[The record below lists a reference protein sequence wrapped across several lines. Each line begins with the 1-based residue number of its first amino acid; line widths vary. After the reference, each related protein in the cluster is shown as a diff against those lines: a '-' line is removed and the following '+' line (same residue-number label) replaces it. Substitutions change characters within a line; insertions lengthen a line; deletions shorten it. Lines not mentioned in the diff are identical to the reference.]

1 MRKTA
6 AQRYEDLASD
16 RDYYLSRG
24 RACARLTIPY
34 LIPTSSEP
42 VANTKETYPVPWN
55 GIGARGCLNLASR
68 MLLALLPP
76 TQQFFRFSL
85 DEAELNA
92 QGVNPEQK
100 SEFEMAL
107 SQIERQVLREIEASN
122 DRVVFHEALLHLIV
136 GGNALLYVAPEG
148 LRCFH
153 LNRYVCQRDP
163 MGNPLEVITCEQLAI
178 ETLPKKV
185 QDMVR
190 NPEED
195 DDITSGLIDDIA
207 QPVPRRDSGDTVRIY
222 TYVSWERNGQGKKG
236 TVKWHQEVNN
246 KLIPGSEGRAPEDVC
261 PWMPLRMTRSDGQMY
276 GISYVEAAALAD
288 LQTVEALCQAIAE
301 GSLAS
306 SKILFLVKP
315 SGVTKAANLANSPN
329 GSFVTGD
336 PNDVM
341 ALQVQ
346 KSTDLQVAMQGKSQ
360 IEARLSQAFML
371 ADVRDSERTTAEE
384 VRLQALQIE
393 NSLGSIYSILQT
405 EFQVPYVSRKLDIL
419 QREKKV
425 PKLPKELVKPVMTV
439 GLAAVGRGNDLE
451 QLVRFTTTLGQTM
464 GPEGLQTYLKP
475 SELIKR
481 LAYSMG
487 IDTVGLIKSDE
498 ELAQEQ
504 QAAQQQQQQAM
515 LMQSK
520 LADPKNMADAAQT
533 AQNMQI
539 QSENPEPQPQ

>member
-1 MRKTA
+1 MKKTA
-6 AQRYEDLASD
+6 AQRYEDLVSD
-16 RDYYLSRG
+16 RDFYLSRG

-34 LIPTSSEP
+34 LIPTSSDP
-42 VANTKETYPVPWN
+42 SPNSNETYPVPWN

-92 QGVNPEQK
+92 QGVSPEQK
-100 SEFEMAL
+100 SDFEAAL
-107 SQIERQVLREIEASN
+107 SQIERQVLREIETSN

-136 GGNALLYVAPEG
+136 GGNALLYIGSEG

-153 LNRYVCQRDP
+153 LNRYVCNRDP
-163 MGNPLEVITCEQLAI
+163 MGNPLEVVVCEQLGFD
-178 ETLPKKV
+178 TLPEKI
-185 QDMVR
+185 QEMLR
-190 NPEED
+190 NED
-195 DDITSGLIDDIA
+195 DDVSSGLIDEPA
-207 QPVPRRDSGDTVRIY
+207 QPVPRRDQGDTVRVY
-222 TYVSWERNGQGKKG
+222 TRVTWERNSQGRKG
-236 TVKWHQEVNN
+236 VVRWHQEVNN
-246 KLIPGSEGRAPEDVC
+246 QMVPGTEGRAPEDVS
-261 PWMPLRMTRSDGQMY
+261 PWLPLRMTRSDGQMY
-276 GISYVEAAALAD
+276 GISYVESAALAD
-288 LQTVEALCQAIAE
+288 LQTTEALCQAIAE

-306 SKILFLVKP
+306 SKVLFLVKP

-336 PNDVM
+336 PSDVM

-346 KSTDLQVAMQGKSQ
+346 KSTDLQVAMQGKQQ

-393 NSLGSIYSILQT
+393 NSLGSIYSILTT
-405 EFQVPYVSRKLDIL
+405 EFQVPYVARKLDIL
-419 QREKKV
+419 QRDKKV
-425 PKLPKELVKPVMTV
+425 PKLPKDLVTVVQTV

-487 IDTVGLIKSDE
+487 IDTVGLIKSE
-498 ELAQEQ
+498 QELAQEA
-504 QAAQQQQQQAM
+504 QAAQQQAQQQMMM
-515 LMQSK
+515 LSK
-520 LADPKNMADAAQT
+520 MADPKNLADAAQT
-533 AQNMQI
+533 AQEVQMTA
-539 QSENPEPQPQ
+539 ENS

>member
-42 VANTKETYPVPWN
+42 VANSKESYAVPWN

-68 MLLALLPP
+68 LLLALLPP

-85 DEAELNA
+85 DEAELNK
-92 QGVNPEQK
+92 QGVSPEQK

-163 MGNPLEVITCEQLAI
+163 MGNPLEIITCEELAT
-178 ETLPKKV
+178 ETLPQKV

-190 NPEED
+190 NPEEN

-222 TYVSWERNGQGKKG
+222 THVKWERNGQGRKG

-246 KLIPGSEGRAPEDVC
+246 KLIPGSEGRSPEEVC
-261 PWMPLRMTRSDGQMY
+261 PWMPLRMTRSDGAMY

-315 SGVTKAANLANSPN
+315 SGVTKAANLASAPN
-329 GSFVTGD
+329 GAFVTGD

-464 GPEGLQTYLKP
+464 GPEGLATYLKP

-515 LMQSK
+515 MMQSK
-520 LADPKNMADAAQT
+520 MADPKNMAEAAQT

>member
-1 MRKTA
+1 MKKTA
-6 AQRYEDLASD
+6 AQRYDDLAQD

-42 VANTKETYPVPWN
+42 VPDTKETFPVPWN
-55 GIGARGCLNLASR
+55 GIGARGVLNLASR
-68 MLLALLPP
+68 MLLGLLPP

-92 QGVNPEQK
+92 QGVSPEQK
-100 SEFEMAL
+100 TDFEQAL

-136 GGNALLYVAPEG
+136 GGNCLLHIAPEG

-163 MGNPLEVITCEQLAI
+163 MGNPLEVVICEQLAI
-178 ETLPKKV
+178 ETLPEKI
-185 QDMVR
+185 QEMVR
-190 NPEED
+190 AKDDD
-195 DDITSGLIDDIA
+195 DDITSGVIDDIVN
-207 QPVPRRDSGDTVRIY
+207 PVPRRDNGDTVRIY
-222 TYVSWERNGQGKKG
+222 TYIKWERNGQGKKG
-236 TVKWHQEVNN
+236 TVRWHQEVNN
-246 KLIPGSEGRAPEDVC
+246 KVIPGSEFSRPEEVS
-261 PWMPLRMTRSDGQMY
+261 PWLPLTMIRSDGQQY
-276 GISYVEAAALAD
+276 GISYVETAALAD

-315 SGVTKAANLANSPN
+315 SGVTKAANLANAPN
-329 GSFVTGD
+329 GAFVTGD

-346 KSTDLQVAMQGKSQ
+346 KSTDLQVAMQGKTQ

-384 VRLQALQIE
+384 VRLTALQIE
-393 NSLGSIYSILQT
+393 NSLGSIYSVLQT
-405 EFQVPYVSRKLDIL
+405 TFQVPYVARKLDIL

-425 PKLPKELVKPVMTV
+425 PMLPKELVKPVMTV

-464 GPEGLQTYLKP
+464 GPEGLATYVKP
-475 SELIKR
+475 TELVKR

-487 IDTVGLIKSDE
+487 IDTLGLIKSEE

-504 QAAQQQQQQAM
+504 QAAAEQAQQQM
-515 LMQSK
+515 MMQSK
-520 LADPKNMADAAQT
+520 FADPKNLADAAQT
-533 AQNMQI
+533 AQEIGQA
-539 QSENPEPQPQ
+539 QQLPEQQ